1 MIAVATTNAFPT
13 GSLVG
18 PRWLN
23 ESFGRP
29 VRIALGRA
37 ARDSTVAAALWTRTE
52 ELTGLR
58 WPL

>member
-1 MIAVATTNAFPT
+1 
-13 GSLVG
+13 VG

-37 ARDSTVAAALWTRTE
+37 ARDPTSAAALWTRTE